1 MYAFARSCVREER
14 SAISTSAHE
23 MSTTSFSQHVTCHL
37 WARRA
42 CAARLTR
49 LRCRVQNESKFGRQV
64 EFLPGSA
71 PTSEFIEKLHCLPH
85 GTVDQAPLQCAQFK
99 SPGANHFYTVGLT
112 LSGALSLQARSILM
126 YNIELKCISTCD
138 FYMYRK
144 YTGEHD

>member
-1 MYAFARSCVREER
+1 MRSRVRAFVKNVQQFQP
-14 SAISTSAHE
+14 AHMKCQRRHFLS
-23 MSTTSFSQHVTCHL
+23 MSHVTYG
-37 WARRA
+37 R
-42 CAARLTR
+42 AARLTR

-126 YNIELKCISTCD
+126 YNIELNCISTCD